1 MPHLNF
7 NISLQVQSD
16 AQYKYLYEA
25 VAAYA
30 KRVRKGEKPL
40 GNEDDKLPNGD
51 EWQPLNGDEYVIDDP
66 YILGDD

>member
-1 MPHLNF
+1 M
-7 NISLQVQSD
+7 QSD

-40 GNEDDKLPNGD
+40 GNENDKL
-51 EWQPLNGDEYVIDDP
+51 LNGDEYVIDDP
-66 YILGDD
+66 YVLGDD